1 MTKVFHTLYNG
12 VRNGKM
18 KSKKSE
24 NSYKHFHFFLHMT
37 RLVIIVLPWNNNFAD
52 QTYNADAHAGLG
64 LCSLCTACAKTR
76 HSHCMSEEE
85 YTSL

>member
-1 MTKVFHTLYNG
+1 
-12 VRNGKM
+12 
-18 KSKKSE
+18 
-24 NSYKHFHFFLHMT
+24 MT